1 MTGMY
6 MYELLRK
13 TCNKMEEEHVCFN
26 VYCEL
31 KTKYTFLFEIWYIDK
46 CTYVNI
52 YLEIS
57 S

>member
-1 MTGMY
+1 

-46 CTYVNI
+46 CTYFNI